1 MNKSMQ
7 HIFIELLKSS
17 KIKGLFDRNIFG
29 PLVKRSKSQFVLRL
43 ERRKCRE
50 TSLQSLKNSSFV
62 YHVIQYQTMAECCY
76 HHMLHS
82 GLMQHFFCYVCCCCL
97 LLKKDQTWWSGL
109 SAEVAHKDAQ
119 CMLTAWCVHST
130 RTATDC
136 TPWWSPVD
144 ECVTSVFLCLTYKKM
159 SCLLMWRLTV
169 CVCLLHLLSS
179 DTPRWR
185 QPPTSTSSTW
195 PWPTLCSWLLYRSR

>member
-1 MNKSMQ
+1 MFNTQKLKIKNEIRDSIWFLTKSETKPVEMNKSLQ

-82 GLMQHFFCYVCCCCL
+82 GLMQHFFLLRL
-97 LLKKDQTWWSGL
+97 LLLSVVEKGPNLMIWSF
-109 SAEVAHKDAQ
+109 S
-119 CMLTAWCVHST
+119 
-130 RTATDC
+130 R
-136 TPWWSPVD
+136 
-144 ECVTSVFLCLTYKKM
+144 
-159 SCLLMWRLTV
+159 
-169 CVCLLHLLSS
+169 SS
-179 DTPRWR
+179 
-185 QPPTSTSSTW
+185 S
-195 PWPTLCSWLLYRSR
+195 